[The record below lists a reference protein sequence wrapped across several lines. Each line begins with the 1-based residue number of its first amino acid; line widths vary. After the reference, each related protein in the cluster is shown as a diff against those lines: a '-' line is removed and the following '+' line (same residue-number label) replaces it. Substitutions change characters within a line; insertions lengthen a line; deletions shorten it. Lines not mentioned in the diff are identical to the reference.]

1 MFFRRIL
8 ILFFIF
14 MSTIFVTPVALC
26 MEEGNVP
33 TPLVRSASPSF
44 STGDATPEQIFNS
57 LNSLLNKIKTNNLNL
72 KSSLEH
78 KAHQQIIKEIVNAQN
93 QLIDSAGQKISQLSL
108 YNLSEDEIN
117 KFKKNKSDFNE
128 SKYKF
133 ITVLKKPLADL
144 QAALLP
150 GAWKELLKFQAEKS
164 INLDKLISGFYN
176 DQLYAANY
184 AALIYLNLIFAHQQE
199 INEIRAMQKNIAE
212 KKLKVDAI
220 KNPQEYTEKL
230 EELNADK
237 KQLEDKRKLFKK
249 LLNYLEDAIDY
260 GSLAQKYLSHYKQ
273 KTDSALKSDHFKL
286 TLGLSKA
293 LLSIDPEVL
302 EKDSQKNEAK
312 REQWKQKTRTW
323 LEYMQ
328 KSPRRS
334 QTSQQ
339 FKKQSKQIRKE
350 SKAEEK

>member
-1 MFFRRIL
+1 MFFSR
-8 ILFFIF
+8 LFFLLLTLISIF
-14 MSTIFVTPVALC
+14 IQSPLTHA

-33 TPLVRSASPSF
+33 TPQVRSASPSF
-44 STGDATPEQIFNS
+44 SIGDATPAQIFNS

-78 KAHQQIIKEIVNAQN
+78 KAHQQIIKEIVNVQN
-93 QLIDSAGQKISQLSL
+93 QLIDSADQKISQLSL
-108 YNLSEDEIN
+108 NNLSEDEIN
-117 KFKKNKSDFNE
+117 KLKKNKSDFNE

-144 QAALLP
+144 DSALLP
-150 GAWKELLKFQAEKS
+150 GAWKELLKFQTEKS
-164 INLDKLISGFYN
+164 VNLDKLISSFYN

-184 AALIYLNLIFAHQQE
+184 AALIYLNLILEHQSE

-212 KKLKVDAI
+212 KKLKVDDI
-220 KNPQEYTEKL
+220 KNPQEYALKL

-249 LLNYLEDAIDY
+249 LLAYLESAIDY
-260 GSLAQKYLSHYKQ
+260 GSLAQKYLAHYKQ
-273 KTDSALKSDHFKL
+273 KVDSALKNDHFKL
-286 TLGLSKA
+286 TLGFGDI

-302 EKDSQKNEAK
+302 EKDSAKNEAK
-312 REQWKQKTRTW
+312 REQWKQKTRSW
-323 LEYMQ
+323 LELLQ

-334 QTSQQ
+334 QTSQD
-339 FKKQSKQIRKE
+339 FKKQSKQVRKE